1 MNEKIEQM
9 KAQTITF
16 WTSKTKKQKGFFI
29 GSVIVVLL
37 LIVML
42 LFFTL
47 RTNYAPLYSN
57 LSVEETGQIKETL
70 DSRGIANT
78 INENGTAIY
87 VPRDVVDDVK
97 VELAAEGIPS
107 TGAINYEDFRDSLGF
122 GMTDNEFSVMEKAA
136 MQTELEGLIQTIDGV
151 QSATVMIQLPEE
163 TIWLSD
169 DPGEAQASIVLT
181 LAGGYSLDPHNV
193 SALFN
198 LVAKSIPNLPTDN
211 IVITDQLFNN
221 YTYDQSE
228 MSDSTLHVYDQQR
241 EIRRNIEQDI
251 QQRLQQMLGMM
262 MGQDKVV
269 VSVTADVDFT
279 QEYREEELVEPVDE
293 DTTEGI
299 AISVERVS
307 EYYEGGGVPE
317 EGVVG
322 TGDDDIANYPA
333 VGATGDGDYER
344 IEERINNDV
353 NRIHRQIQESPYT
366 VRDLG
371 VQVVVE
377 PPDPTDLTSL
387 PPTVIGEIE
396 DMLETV
402 VSTSIASPS
411 LEDMEGDVGDR
422 IVVTAQPLFGKA
434 DVEETAQFAIP
445 AWVYVAGGLGLL
457 VLIVAGWL
465 LLRRNNDE
473 FEEFEEEA
481 FTETVEEIPT
491 EDITPGAER
500 RRRLEQL
507 ARERPEEFSKLLRTW
522 LSDD

>member
-1 MNEKIEQM
+1 
-9 KAQTITF
+9 
-16 WTSKTKKQKGFFI
+16 
-29 GSVIVVLL
+29 
-37 LIVML
+37 
-42 LFFTL
+42 
-47 RTNYAPLYSN
+47 
-57 LSVEETGQIKETL
+57 
-70 DSRGIANT
+70 
-78 INENGTAIY
+78 
-87 VPRDVVDDVK
+87 
-97 VELAAEGIPS
+97 
-107 TGAINYEDFRDSLGF
+107 
-122 GMTDNEFSVMEKAA
+122 
-136 MQTELEGLIQTIDGV
+136 
-151 QSATVMIQLPEE
+151 
-163 TIWLSD
+163 
-169 DPGEAQASIVLT
+169 
-181 LAGGYSLDPHNV
+181 
-193 SALFN
+193 
-198 LVAKSIPNLPTDN
+198 
-211 IVITDQLFNN
+211 
-221 YTYDQSE
+221 
-228 MSDSTLHVYDQQR
+228 
-241 EIRRNIEQDI
+241 
-251 QQRLQQMLGMM
+251 

-333 VGATGDGDYER
+333 VGAAGDGDYER

-387 PPTVIGEIE
+387 PPTAIGEIE

-473 FEEFEEEA
+473 FEEFEEET

-500 RRRLEQL
+500 RRKLEQL